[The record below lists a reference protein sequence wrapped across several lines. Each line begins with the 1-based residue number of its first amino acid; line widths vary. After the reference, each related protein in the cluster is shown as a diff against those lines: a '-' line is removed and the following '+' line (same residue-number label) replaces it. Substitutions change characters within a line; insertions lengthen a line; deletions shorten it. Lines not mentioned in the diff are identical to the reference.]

1 MDKNLYICAQINKI
15 KTKTAMNVP
24 ANLKFTK
31 DHEWVSIEGNIA
43 TIGITDYAQG
53 ELGEIVFVDIQTEG
67 ETLDKEETL
76 GAVEAVKTVADIFM
90 PVSGKVIEFNT
101 ELEGAP
107 QLVNQDPY
115 GKGWMVKVEMSNP
128 AEVEELLDAEAY
140 KALL

>member
-1 MDKNLYICAQINKI
+1 
-15 KTKTAMNVP
+15 MNIP

-31 DHEWVSIEGNIA
+31 DHEWVSIDGNIA

-90 PVSGKVIEFNT
+90 PVSGKVIEFNS
-101 ELEGAP
+101 ELESEP

-115 GKGWMVKVEMSNP
+115 GKGWMVKVEMTNP
-128 AEVEELLDAEAY
+128 EEVAELLDAEAY

>member
-1 MDKNLYICAQINKI
+1 
-15 KTKTAMNVP
+15 MNVP
-24 ANLKFTK
+24 AELRFTK
-31 DHEWVSIEGNIA
+31 DHEWVRIDGNIA
-43 TIGITDYAQG
+43 TIGITDYAQS

-128 AEVEELLDAEAY
+128 AEAEELLDAEAY